1 MSSSKGSD
9 GHTLALTE
17 EGHVFSWGDGDY
29 GKLGHGNAAT
39 HKTPKQIL
47 GPLTGKVIV
56 QISAGY
62 RHSAAVTADGQL
74 FTWGEGDFGRLG
86 HGDSQFRFVPT
97 LVKDI
102 LVGSVSCG
110 AAHTLA
116 LSSDGKTAWSFGAGD
131 HGKLGHGDTS
141 RHYR

>member
-1 MSSSKGSD
+1 MSKAVPVSTCVQSRYEN
-9 GHTLALTE
+9 L
-17 EGHVFSWGDGDY
+17 VFLNCRGDGDY

-39 HKTPKQIL
+39 QKSPKQIL
-47 GPLTGKVIV
+47 GPLVGKVVV

-62 RHSAAVTADGQL
+62 RHSAAVTSDGQL

-116 LSSDGKTAWSFGAGD
+116 LSPDCKVAWYVIFQS
-131 HGKLGHGDTS
+131 S
-141 RHYR
+141 S